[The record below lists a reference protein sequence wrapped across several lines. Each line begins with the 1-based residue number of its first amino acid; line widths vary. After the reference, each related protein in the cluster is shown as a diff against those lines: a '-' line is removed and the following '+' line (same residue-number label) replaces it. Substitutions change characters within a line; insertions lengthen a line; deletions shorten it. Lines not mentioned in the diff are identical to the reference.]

1 MADETAQAVPAILA
15 TGLRPDRGLLPIYA
29 DHPSNLFTLLGDEL
43 LAPCEGV
50 GDEALPRAA
59 LRALATVHRQSPRV
73 ARIRPERRVVLHLLL
88 PEDLESDLPAVDQ
101 TFSGFNDAGGS
112 AAQAGAGRT
121 FGRVIETGSRSE
133 IFGTFLRGIHA
144 QRGRPTLHFHHSQLP
159 HVPWEYLPSGQS
171 YRASRQPTIPGAAP
185 PPWSRQPIVTRQSFD
200 RYLLQVGYV
209 DRLVGAGGPQAAADR
224 ALPALPDRAGIR
236 SRGQLPSRPATRL
249 VTRRNFPDLAGVPL
263 MIKAPDQREGRI
275 VDTPA
280 RTVDILPTIA
290 DHLSTRLPWSH
301 DGRSLVSDSP
311 AGPALL
317 RVDSFDGDVLRS
329 AYARYRAD
337 LRLAVERELSLGR
350 RPDLYGHAATD
361 LPAAARGR
369 AEISYDGLDQYASVD
384 PHGASVPTFVSGRL
398 RGDATA
404 GRRLAVVVN
413 GRIRAVTETYRDSG
427 EISFGA
433 MIPVGSLRSGRNEVQ
448 VFGIR
453 DGPAGLALVPFTSG
467 DRRLVERDDRTF
479 IQSPSGASI
488 ELRPGAVDGFV
499 ETMATLAGRA
509 TVVQGWAADVE
520 RRQPA
525 ERVLLFSNGRLLD
538 DEPTSKLRRDLVKLH
553 GRGLR
558 RAGFVLG
565 AGRRRGGEL
574 PSLDSLRV
582 VAVIGD
588 RASELEVLDG
598 AQED

>member
-1 MADETAQAVPAILA
+1 M
-15 TGLRPDRGLLPIYA
+15 
-29 DHPSNLFTLLGDEL
+29 
-43 LAPCEGV
+43 
-50 GDEALPRAA
+50 
-59 LRALATVHRQSPRV
+59 
-73 ARIRPERRVVLHLLL
+73 
-88 PEDLESDLPAVDQ
+88 
-101 TFSGFNDAGGS
+101 
-112 AAQAGAGRT
+112 
-121 FGRVIETGSRSE
+121 
-133 IFGTFLRGIHA
+133 
-144 QRGRPTLHFHHSQLP
+144 
-159 HVPWEYLPSGQS
+159 
-171 YRASRQPTIPGAAP
+171 
-185 PPWSRQPIVTRQSFD
+185 
-200 RYLLQVGYV
+200 
-209 DRLVGAGGPQAAADR
+209 
-224 ALPALPDRAGIR
+224 
-236 SRGQLPSRPATRL
+236 
-249 VTRRNFPDLAGVPL
+249 
-263 MIKAPDQREGRI
+263 
-275 VDTPA
+275 DTPA

-290 DHLSTRLPWSH
+290 DHLATRLPWSP
-301 DGRSLVSDSP
+301 DGRSLVAGSP
-311 AGPALL
+311 AGSALL

-329 AYARYRAD
+329 GYARYRAD
-337 LRLAVERELSLGR
+337 LNLAVKREIGLGR
-350 RPDLYGHAATD
+350 RPSLYGRAAGE
-361 LPAAARGR
+361 LPSAGRGE
-369 AEISYDGLDQYASVD
+369 AEISYDGLDQFASVD

-538 DEPTSKLRRDLVKLH
+538 DEPTSKLRRDLVKEFPPDNP
-553 GRGLR
+553 RM
-558 RAGFVLG
+558 RARPRFV
-565 AGRRRGGEL
+565 RM
-574 PSLDSLRV
+574 LD
-582 VAVIGD
+582 AC
-588 RASELEVLDG
+588 
-598 AQED
+598 